1 MKTNI
6 TQRTPAHKAQMRR
19 LGRLKKQTGELS
31 LIEAGAVL
39 GAAALLSLALF
50 YGVPFVRNM
59 VQSSTFKSEV
69 GMFHTGI
76 QNATSNDADF
86 SSETLS
92 TLAQNHAFDAA
103 GARVSSDY
111 STVTGIFGGQV
122 TAEPG
127 TVTSS
132 NDAIVTSYPVPK
144 AVCSMAL
151 SAVVNIFTEVSVNGT
166 VVSGPSTTFSSATA
180 GSACASGGDTATVA
194 MYTTRS

>member
-1 MKTNI
+1 MKTNVS
-6 TQRTPAHKAQMRR
+6 QRTPEQKEFHRR
-19 LGRLKKQTGELS
+19 LGRLKKQSGELS

-59 VQSSTFKSEV
+59 VQSSTFKSEA

-76 QNATSNDADF
+76 QNATANDSDF
-86 SSETLS
+86 SAETLA

-103 GARVSSDY
+103 GARVASDY

-144 AVCSMAL
+144 AVCSMSI
-151 SAVVNIFTEVSVNGT
+151 SAVANIFTEVTVNGT
-166 VVSGPSTTFSSATA
+166 VVASPSTKFSSQTA
-180 GSACASGGDTATVA
+180 GNACASGGDVATVA